1 MPKRRRNG
9 SNPLADA
16 RRGVGVASSGKTD
29 KTSRDIQKKTN
40 DLWHRKSGAGYNLFI
55 QYYGSQP
62 HGVVSFENDDEGRND
77 NICLS
82 STGGVQAKTGAGMSR
97 ASKKRQKK
105 KAKASG
111 SDDVGGTKLVAME
124 SGIPSSFLASQKA
137 NNSSN
142 EHHHA
147 QVPESHPLVQALA
160 SHSKYQHLSSF
171 VNTLATPLPLTF
183 RMRKNT
189 SSSSKE
195 LEEILA
201 NTYSNHIAPVS
212 FDPSKAIYQ
221 SSKSSSL
228 SKSNLAKI
236 PDLKELIIKAS
247 MDGTLARQEIGSMLP
262 VYALSS
268 VDAITNGSKVLD
280 LCASPGSKTLQ
291 AVEIVAETGKK
302 GKVIAN
308 DVHSGRLDSLREAVA
323 RSGLSERLTSRV
335 TFTNYDASIFPPPK
349 SGKLFDAIICDVPC
363 SGDGTIRKDKH
374 ILPMWTPG
382 TGNELHSLQVKI
394 LKRALELVKVGG
406 VVCYSTCSLNPVED
420 EAVVAAAIQNKT
432 NMEFELMEWPKK
444 LFPGFIRR
452 QGVEDWNVGFY
463 DHNKVE
469 EGTDDYGSIIF
480 CRDETH
486 AADASIDAAVSLWP
500 TKLNIQ
506 EIHLDRCVRLLPQDN
521 DTGGFFLVLIKRLK

>member
-1 MPKRRRNG
+1 
-9 SNPLADA
+9 
-16 RRGVGVASSGKTD
+16 
-29 KTSRDIQKKTN
+29 
-40 DLWHRKSGAGYNLFI
+40 
-55 QYYGSQP
+55 
-62 HGVVSFENDDEGRND
+62 
-77 NICLS
+77 
-82 STGGVQAKTGAGMSR
+82 
-97 ASKKRQKK
+97 
-105 KAKASG
+105 
-111 SDDVGGTKLVAME
+111 
-124 SGIPSSFLASQKA
+124 
-137 NNSSN
+137 
-142 EHHHA
+142 
-147 QVPESHPLVQALA
+147 
-160 SHSKYQHLSSF
+160 
-171 VNTLATPLPLTF
+171 
-183 RMRKNT
+183 
-189 SSSSKE
+189 
-195 LEEILA
+195 
-201 NTYSNHIAPVS
+201 
-212 FDPSKAIYQ
+212 
-221 SSKSSSL
+221 
-228 SKSNLAKI
+228 
-236 PDLKELIIKAS
+236 
-247 MDGTLARQEIGSMLP
+247 
-262 VYALSS
+262 
-268 VDAITNGSKVLD
+268 
-280 LCASPGSKTLQ
+280 
-291 AVEIVAETGKK
+291 
-302 GKVIAN
+302 
-308 DVHSGRLDSLREAVA
+308 
-323 RSGLSERLTSRV
+323 
-335 TFTNYDASIFPPPK
+335 
-349 SGKLFDAIICDVPC
+349 LFDAIICDVPC